1 MPKNLYIL
9 ILFLLNI
16 IEIIKGDEEPTSRKH
31 KVENFYKDLGDID
44 YKGEVYSGY
53 LKTNIPDNE
62 LFYIFTPS
70 LNNPEKDPLI
80 LYLEGGPGCSSL
92 IGLLIEV
99 GPVTISSETNKLE
112 LNEYSWVNNA
122 SILFIDSPAEVGFS
136 KFKEAIHNNDSY
148 TVENLYA
155 ALKDFYEIFT
165 EYKKNDLF
173 ISGFSYAGIYI
184 PYLVQQIKG
193 IDNNN
198 TNTTEI
204 KLKGILIGSPYTS
217 SKYNYDIT
225 LVESIFSHGII
236 SIDIY
241 NEYLEN
247 CPHYPV
253 MISTINLTNAT
264 NDFVYLND
272 TDQPVRLVNHS
283 CNEVKQKIQTH
294 LKGFPFMGIYNK
306 CKLKNNY
313 NDLNNNFYLD
323 PKIRLLNKPNDD
335 KIRYLTEQEIS
346 ILNQNRKLEDNLE
359 QEYPLNDTCEL
370 DNTIETFLNNN
381 TIKEKLGVNTNLIF
395 SQCKSLKYKF
405 GDSTNFYKEHL
416 GNLKNFSCWLFSGT
430 EDLSVPILGTLY
442 WIGELNLT
450 ISKEWD
456 MWNFKNKSRGMIQNY
471 TNGLHYLT
479 IKKGSHVLV
488 TEQRE
493 LGKYLFDQFIAFNY
507 PIHNNSDD
515 DGGKTNPENPEEGKG
530 SSNSTIYIVVGIVVL
545 VLIAAFIIFKVV
557 MSKKKVTDITIET
570 TTGPLSEN

>member
-1 MPKNLYIL
+1 MSKNLLL

-16 IEIIKGDEEPTSRKH
+16 ILIIKGSEEPTSRKH
-31 KVENFYKDLGDID
+31 KVENFYKDLGNID

-53 LKTNIPDNE
+53 LKTNITDNE

-80 LYLEGGPGCSSL
+80 LYLDGGPGCSSL
-92 IGLLIEV
+92 LGLLVEV
-99 GPVTISSETNKLE
+99 GPVTVSSETGKLE

-136 KFKEAIHNNDSY
+136 KFKEAIHNNDSN
-148 TVENLYA
+148 TAENLYA
-155 ALKDFYEIFT
+155 ALKDFYEIFS

-193 IDNNN
+193 ID
-198 TNTTEI
+198 TNDTNEI

-236 SIDIY
+236 SIEIY
-241 NEYLEN
+241 NEYLEK

-264 NDFVYLND
+264 NEFVYLND
-272 TDQPVRLVNHS
+272 TNEPVRLVKHS

-306 CKLKNNY
+306 CKLKENY
-313 NDLNNNFYLD
+313 NYLNSNLYLD
-323 PKIRLLNKPNDD
+323 PKIRLLNKPNND
-335 KIRYLTEQEIS
+335 KIRYLTEQDIS
-346 ILNQNRKLEDNLE
+346 ILNKNRKLDDNLE
-359 QEYPLNDTCEL
+359 KEIPLNDTCEL
-370 DNTIETFLNNN
+370 DNTIESLLNKNE
-381 TIKEKLGVNTNLIF
+381 IKEKLGVNSNLTF
-395 SQCKSLKYKF
+395 YQCKSLNYKY

-416 GNLKNFSCWLFSGT
+416 GKLSNFSCWLFSGT

-442 WIGELNLT
+442 WIGELNFT
-450 ISKEWD
+450 ISKEWEF
-456 MWNFKNKSRGMIQNY
+456 WKFKNQPRGMIQNY

-507 PIHNNSDD
+507 PINNSS
-515 DGGKTNPENPEEGKG
+515 DGGKTNPEEGKG
-530 SSNSTIYIVVGIVVL
+530 SGISPLLVIGIIVL

-557 MSKKKVTDITIET
+557 MSKKQVTDITIENT
-570 TTGPLSEN
+570 QGPLSEN